1 MVSIKEIFEDFAEK
15 YVRALNE
22 LEEEE
27 LEKKVK
33 ELEEEVR
40 ERLRPLEVELFAD
53 SYTHE
58 YFTAP
63 SYPREY
69 RYYLIMDVHRAVD
82 KENGRQYF
90 VYVAYHHKQRPN
102 SNEYVLESVEVEEES
117 LIDDERTP
125 FTAKLVEEMPWT
137 LIRDTWLPSI
147 RRLVFELAEAESK
160 GELERKLVE
169 VMEKVR
175 SSLWVYD
182 YQHFFSA
189 LRRTANAFG
198 LPLPEA

>member
-1 MVSIKEIFEDFAEK
+1 MSVSEVFEEFAREYIK
-15 YVRALNE
+15 ALNE

-27 LEKKVK
+27 LDKR
-33 ELEEEVR
+33 LEMLEAEVR
-40 ERLRPLEVELFAD
+40 EKLKPLEVEFFVD

-69 RYYLIMDVHRAVD
+69 RYYLIMDVHRVID

-90 VYVAYHHKQRPN
+90 VYVDYHHKQKP
-102 SNEYVLESVEVEEES
+102 SHSEYTLESVEVEEES

-125 FTAKLVEEMPWT
+125 FTKRLIEEIPWM

-147 RRLVFELAEAESK
+147 KRLIFELAEAESE
-160 GELERKLVE
+160 GRLEERLEEIVE
-169 VMEKVR
+169 RVKN
-175 SSLWVYD
+175 SLWVYD
-182 YQHFFSA
+182 YQHFYGA
-189 LRRTANAFG
+189 LRRTAEFFG
-198 LPLPEA
+198 LSLPEA